1 MKLIRTSTVPM
12 SLDRFCRGLFLELKA
27 EGYEVV
33 AVSSPG
39 PELQAIAA
47 REAVKTY
54 AVPMERHISLFR
66 DVISL
71 WRMYSVFRK
80 EKPDLVHSI
89 TPKAGLLSMIAA
101 WLARVPVRVHTFT
114 GLVFPTASGFKRT
127 LLKTTD
133 RLTCLFASHI
143 VAEGQGVKR
152 DLESNGITGK
162 PLTILGNGSLCG
174 VDTRWFSPDA
184 PEVAAAAAQKS
195 ADVFTY
201 ICVGRLVGDKGINE
215 LVEAFVKVNAANPN
229 TRLMLVGDMEEA
241 LDPLSATT
249 LEKIE
254 NCKAIRRVDFQ
265 NDVRPWLAQA
275 DVLVLSS
282 YREGFPNVVLEA
294 NAIGIPAI
302 VTDINGANEIVDKGV
317 TGLVVPPK
325 NADALCDAMLEMLS
339 NRSELPEMG
348 AKARKRIDGLY
359 NQPFVRSC
367 LKEYYKKLS
376 ADINK

>member
-1 MKLIRTSTVPM
+1 MPM

-143 VAEGQGVKR
+143 VSEGQGVKS

-174 VDTRWFSPDA
+174 VDTGWFSPDA
-184 PEVAAAAAQKS
+184 PEVVAAAAQKS

-201 ICVGRLVGDKGINE
+201 VCVGRLVGDKGINE

-325 NADALCDAMLEMLS
+325 SADALCDAMLEMLS

-348 AKARKRIDGLY
+348 AKARKRVDRLY

-376 ADINK
+376 ADIKK